1 MTTAV
6 KSAISPFAQPK
17 TKPNANAILFIDEQ
31 PASGIGEDFH
41 KLPHFFSV
49 IVLVATSA
57 VEDEVT
63 QKKQAPN
70 TSVTDLNDTGN
81 VCLPLDEAKVWLSF
95 NAPDMFEFGGVKGCL
110 STREIHCNGR
120 PVTLTSKEFKTLAY
134 LIKNPRRVISRD
146 ELLNEVWGYQNYPRT
161 RTVDNHILR
170 LRKKLESEPPIPS
183 TFIRFIALDT
193 GSCPKRRLPMKTL
206 SISKHSFGEACQ

>member
-6 KSAISPFAQPK
+6 KSTISPFAQPN
-17 TKPNANAILFIDEQ
+17 TAPNANAILFIDEQ
-31 PASGIGEDFH
+31 RASMRVSGPGEESH
-41 KLPHFFSV
+41 KLSHFFSV

-63 QKKQAPN
+63 QTKQAPN
-70 TSVTDLNDTGN
+70 TSVTDLNDTRN
-81 VCLPLDEAKVWLSF
+81 TCLPLDKAKARLSF
-95 NAPDMFEFGGVKGCL
+95 NATDAFKFGAVKGCL
-110 STREIHCNGR
+110 STREVHCDGQ

-170 LRKKLESEPPIPS
+170 LRKKLESEPAHPKHFH
-183 TFIRFIALDT
+183 TVHCAGYRF
-193 GSCPKRRLPMKTL
+193 LP
-206 SISKHSFGEACQ
+206 